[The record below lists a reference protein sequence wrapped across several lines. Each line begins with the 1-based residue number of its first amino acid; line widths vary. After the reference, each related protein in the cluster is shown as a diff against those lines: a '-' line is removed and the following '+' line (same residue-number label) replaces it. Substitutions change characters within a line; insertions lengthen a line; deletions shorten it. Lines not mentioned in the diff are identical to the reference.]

1 MKPDRRPPKINRRDF
16 VRSCA
21 GLMALGLNVRARAG
35 EFDVRNTY
43 TRSCLVDEKNRPVG
57 VEDLEIGETYIFH
70 YPFRTTPCF
79 LIRFGE
85 AVRPGKPLE
94 TESGERYRWPGGVGP
109 QRAVVA
115 FSAIC
120 AHKMTHPAKSV
131 SFINYRPETINYKD
145 NKDNPAQGRHLI
157 YCCSENSVY
166 DARDGA
172 RVLGGPAAQPLAA
185 VGLEYEQNSGSLIA
199 TGTFGGEMFEKFFA
213 EFTTR
218 LQLEYQVTDVSAEV
232 GETTLIQH
240 IDDFTDT
247 LVLCG

>member
-1 MKPDRRPPKINRRDF
+1 MNRRDF

-35 EFDVRNTY
+35 EFDAKNTY
-43 TRSCLVDEKNRPVG
+43 TRSRLVDEKNRPVG
-57 VEDLEIGETYIFH
+57 VEYLEIGETYIFH
-70 YPFRTTPCF
+70 YPFQTTPCF
-79 LIRFGE
+79 LIKFGQ
-85 AVRPGKPLE
+85 AIVPGKPLQ

-109 QRAVVA
+109 HRSVVA

-120 AHKMTHPAKSV
+120 AHKMTHPAKAV
-131 SFINYRPETINYKD
+131 SFINYRPETINYED

-172 RVLGGPAAQPLAA
+172 RVLGGPANQPLAA
-185 VGLEYEQNSGSLIA
+185 IGLEYDASEDSLFA

-213 EFTTR
+213 EFKAR
-218 LQLEYQVTDVSAEV
+218 LQLEYAITDVSAKV
-232 GETTLIQH
+232 GETTLVQH
-240 IDDFTDT
+240 INEFTDS
-247 LVLCG
+247 LVLCGRAG